1 MKNTLIKNFD
11 ANLANLINSALEQ
24 GIEISTII
32 IALDKYLFSARMLQR
47 DILENEQYTIKQKMS
62 NIESST
68 INATLEESINLEES
82 IDESSTN
89 ENGEI
94 A

>member
-11 ANLANLINSALEQ
+11 ADLATLINSALEQ
-24 GIEISTII
+24 GIEISTVI

-47 DILENEQYTIKQKMS
+47 DILENEQLISIKQRVS
-62 NIESST
+62 NVESST
-68 INATLEESINLEES
+68 INATLKEDTIY
-82 IDESSTN
+82 ESSNT